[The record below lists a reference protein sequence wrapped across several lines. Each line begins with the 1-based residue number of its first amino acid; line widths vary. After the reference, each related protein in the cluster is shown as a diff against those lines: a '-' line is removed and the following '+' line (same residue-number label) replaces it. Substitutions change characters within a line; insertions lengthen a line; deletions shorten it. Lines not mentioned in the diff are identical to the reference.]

1 MLAWLSLREN
11 DRGRGAPARADECA
25 GRTDHRQIQVTRQ
38 VLEGSREPGRL
49 DQTLRTATLGVEEE
63 MEPGGRRSQS
73 DDGSRDASHGR
84 PVHRGNLT
92 EVPEAA
98 HSVRGR
104 SWQRIDRLPASGQGR
119 GVGRSARVVVVSGP
133 RAGESVDF
141 KERLTIGRRP
151 ENGLSF
157 RDEHMSRFH
166 ALIERRGDGFAIED
180 LSGKRRTRVDG
191 RLVEGHSSLDD
202 QARITLGRTILRFR
216 LVDPPEDDADAI
228 TQTDLGPYDL
238 GEEDPQAPPLPA
250 DKPMPS
256 GALRT
261 LPLSEGPLSESRGAA
276 NEEELRRVGK
286 HLRLLLRANTIIST
300 ELDLEKLFERILDAL
315 FETFFAHRAAV
326 LTRVPGT
333 EELRVRATRV
343 DDGDHG
349 RLNPS
354 LSSSIAYRAYRER
367 VGVHTFDAAQDGR
380 FGHTRSIVDQSIKS
394 AICAPMV
401 HQDEA
406 FGVIY
411 LDTVGPSRAF
421 EEADLV
427 LLNGIAAAA
436 AGAVKNATL
445 VARLKDTA
453 ADTIYRLA
461 LAAEQRDGE
470 TGYHIQRMA
479 DYAATIARA
488 LGRSSEYAET
498 IRLAAPMHDVGKI
511 GIPDSILKK
520 PGRLTPQEFEVMKQ
534 HTVKGAEILADPQSD
549 LLHMAQSIA
558 LSHHERYDG
567 GGYPRELRQTA
578 IPLEGRIVAVADVFD
593 AVMSRRVYK
602 PAFAL
607 EKSLDILER
616 GRGRHFDPDVVHAF
630 MSVQD
635 EILKVRDRYAELE
648 EHRAH
653 PLGSGIR

>member
-1 MLAWLSLREN
+1 M
-11 DRGRGAPARADECA
+11 
-25 GRTDHRQIQVTRQ
+25 
-38 VLEGSREPGRL
+38 
-49 DQTLRTATLGVEEE
+49 
-63 MEPGGRRSQS
+63 
-73 DDGSRDASHGR
+73 
-84 PVHRGNLT
+84 
-92 EVPEAA
+92 
-98 HSVRGR
+98 
-104 SWQRIDRLPASGQGR
+104 
-119 GVGRSARVVVVSGP
+119 VVVSGP
-133 RAGESVDF
+133 RAGESIDF
-141 KERLTIGRRP
+141 QDKLTIGRRP

-166 ALIERRGDGFAIED
+166 ARIERHGDQFAIED
-180 LSGKRRTRVDG
+180 LSGKRRTRVNGRTVDG
-191 RLVEGHSSLDD
+191 LVALDD

-216 LVDPPEDDADAI
+216 LVDPPADDADAI
-228 TQTDLGPYDL
+228 TQTDLSPYEL
-238 GEEDPQAPPLPA
+238 AEAPDPPPLPA
-250 DKPMPS
+250 DKAMPTS
-256 GALRT
+256 AFRT

-276 NEEELRRVGK
+276 NEEELRRAGK

-315 FETFFAHRAAV
+315 FETFVAHRAAV

-343 DDGDHG
+343 DDGDYG
-349 RLNPS
+349 KLDPS
-354 LSSSIAYRAYRER
+354 LSSSIAYRAFRER

-380 FGHTRSIVDQSIKS
+380 FGYARSIVEQEIKS

-479 DYAATIARA
+479 DYAATISRA
-488 LGRSSEYAET
+488 LGRSSEYSET

-520 PGRLTPQEFEVMKQ
+520 PGRLTPEEFEVMKQ

-567 GGYPRELRQTA
+567 SGYPRALRQTS